1 MDLRVS
7 LVPGLLELK
16 NPIMS
21 AAGTFGSGLE
31 YRPYGD
37 ITQLGGI
44 ITNGLTLK
52 PCMGAPMP
60 RVAET
65 PSGLLTAIGTQNDG
79 VEHFLR
85 NVLPQLP
92 WQEVPIIPNLHANYV
107 DDFSEL
113 AGMLAAEPGI
123 AALEVNLACR
133 NDNRSGQ
140 LFSQN
145 TVTAARAI
153 SAVKKSAGSKPVIA
167 KLSPQIMDIVEVAR
181 SVEAAGADVISCIG
195 TVPGLAVDVRE
206 RRAMLGSVIG
216 GLSGPAVKPLA
227 LRCVWQISHAVD
239 IPVIGV
245 GGIFSAQDVLEFLL
259 VGAHA
264 VSVGSASFSDPETIF
279 RIVNE
284 LPSVC
289 EEYGIT
295 DLNEFRNSMQVTS
308 VQV

>member
-1 MDLRVS
+1 MDLHAT
-7 LVPGLLELK
+7 LVLGLLELK

-31 YRPYGD
+31 YSPYGD

-44 ITNGLTLK
+44 ITNGLTLR
-52 PCMGAPMP
+52 PCMGSPMP

-65 PSGLLTAIGTQNDG
+65 PSGLLTSIGTQNDG
-79 VEHFLR
+79 VEHFVR
-85 NVLPQLP
+85 HVLPQLP
-92 WQEVPIIPNLHANYV
+92 WQDVPIIPNLNANFV
-107 DDFSEL
+107 EDFSEL
-113 AGMLAAEPGI
+113 AGILAAEPGI
-123 AALEVNLACR
+123 AALEVNLSCR

-140 LFSQN
+140 RFNQN
-145 TVTAARAI
+145 TVTAARAV
-153 SAVKKSAGSKPVIA
+153 SAVKKAAGSKPVIA

-195 TVPGLAVDVRE
+195 TVQGLAVDVRE
-206 RRAMLGSVIG
+206 RRAMLGSITG

-245 GGIFSAQDVLEFLL
+245 GGIRTAQDVLEFML

-264 VSVGSASFSDPETIF
+264 VAVGSASFSDPEAVF
-279 RIVNE
+279 RIVRE
-284 LPSVC
+284 LPAVC
-289 EEYGIT
+289 EEYGVS
-295 DLNEFRNSMQVTS
+295 DLDAFRGSLQG
-308 VQV
+308 

>member
-1 MDLRVS
+1 MDLRAT

-21 AAGTFGSGLE
+21 AAGTFGNGLE
-31 YRPYGD
+31 YSPYGD

-44 ITNGLTLK
+44 ITNGLTLR
-52 PCMGAPMP
+52 PCMGSPMP

-65 PSGLLTAIGTQNDG
+65 PSGLLTSIGTQNDG
-79 VEHFLR
+79 VEHFVR
-85 NVLPQLP
+85 HVLPQLP
-92 WQEVPIIPNLHANYV
+92 WQDVPIIPNLNANFV
-107 DDFSEL
+107 EDFSEL
-113 AGMLAAEPGI
+113 AGILAAEPGI
-123 AALEVNLACR
+123 AALEVNLSCR

-140 LFSQN
+140 RFNQN
-145 TVTAARAI
+145 TVTAARAV
-153 SAVKKSAGSKPVIA
+153 SAVKKAAGSKPVIA

-195 TVPGLAVDVRE
+195 TVQGLAVDVRE
-206 RRAMLGSVIG
+206 RRAMLGSITG

-245 GGIFSAQDVLEFLL
+245 GGIRTAQDVLEFML

-264 VSVGSASFSDPETIF
+264 VAVGSVSFSDPEAVF
-279 RIVNE
+279 RIVRE
-284 LPSVC
+284 LPAVC
-289 EEYGIT
+289 EEYGVS
-295 DLNEFRNSMQVTS
+295 DLDAFRGSLQG
-308 VQV
+308 